1 MIEGIVE
8 SIIGWAEN
16 FGLAGLAVVSFSEA
30 IIQPAPPDLLV
41 LPMALSSN
49 GSIVEIMVIVSVATL
64 FSVLGSL
71 GGYAIGM
78 YAGRPLL
85 ERFASKKNITK
96 LDYIFDNYGSMGIFI
111 AAVSPIPYKALA
123 WAAGSSRMDLRLFIS
138 AGIFGRGLRFGLEGI
153 ILGLWGDEFLN
164 LLENPL
170 FWLVGG
176 IILTSIFI
184 PLNNW
189 WSNLISIPKNDV

>member
-1 MIEGIVE
+1 MVR
-8 SIIGWAEN
+8 SRRCCRPMLCCRLRPWLCVAL
-16 FGLAGLAVVSFSEA
+16 LAPCSVAGRGPGCVSPSSPHALLPAVVLA
-30 IIQPAPPDLLV
+30 
-41 LPMALSSN
+41 
-49 GSIVEIMVIVSVATL
+49 
-64 FSVLGSL
+64 
-71 GGYAIGM
+71 AIGM

-85 ERFASKKNITK
+85 EKFASKKNITK

-153 ILGLWGDEFLN
+153 ILGLWGNEFLN
-164 LLENPL
+164 LIENPL

-176 IILTSIFI
+176 IMLTVIFI